1 MTIAVN
7 RLRMNN
13 SRHLA
18 NALGTAATV
27 LIFALTA
34 SATEY
39 RVGPGQPLSE
49 VENVPW
55 ESLEPG
61 DRVLIH
67 ARPEPYRAKWVI
79 ARRGTADAPIT
90 ITGVADAAGTLPV
103 IDGRDAVTRRELHFW
118 GEERG
123 VIKIG
128 GANRPADVMP
138 AHIVIENL
146 DIRSGRQPFTFE
158 GRSGKTAYLK
168 NAASIFI
175 EKGEHITLRG
185 CQLRDSGNGLFS
197 SPNTKNII
205 VERCWIYD
213 NGAEGS
219 IYEHNNY
226 TNSDGITFE
235 FNHFGPLR
243 EGCPGN
249 NLKDRSSGM
258 VVRYNWIEGG
268 NRCLDLVDATHA
280 DSDAYSNTYVYGNVL
295 VKPDDRGNNQVVH
308 YGGDSDNT
316 EQYRKGTLHFFHNTV
331 VSSRS
336 GTTVLFRLSTAD
348 ESVECR
354 NNIFYVSAPG
364 RQLAIL
370 AAEGRAEL
378 FRNWIK
384 PGWRVSHGG
393 QAGQVEARERL
404 IEGDDPGFVDTE
416 DRDYRLAEGSSAA
429 HAAEPLPAQVNEK
442 HPVDLQYVPHRG
454 QSPRSPEKSL
464 SLGAFEPASPIGC
477 EKM

>member
-7 RLRMNN
+7 RLQVNN
-13 SRHLA
+13 SRRLA
-18 NALGTAATV
+18 TALGTTATALV
-27 LIFALTA
+27 FALTA
-34 SATEY
+34 SAVEY

-49 VENVPW
+49 IESVPW
-55 ESLEPG
+55 ESLQPG
-61 DRVLIH
+61 DRVLVH

-90 ITGVADAAGTLPV
+90 ITGVPDAAGTLPV
-103 IDGRDAVTRRELHFW
+103 IDGRDAVTRRELNFW

-185 CQLRDSGNGLFS
+185 CRLHDSGNGLFS
-197 SPNTKNII
+197 SPSTKDI
-205 VERCWIYD
+205 VVEHCWIHD

-226 TNSDGITFE
+226 TNSQGITFQ

-258 VVRYNWIEGG
+258 VVRYNWIEAG
-268 NRCLDLVDATHA
+268 NRCLDLVDAAHA
-280 DSDAYSNTYVYGNVL
+280 DSDAYSNSYVYGNVL
-295 VKPDDRGNNQVVH
+295 VKPDDRGNNQMVH

-316 EQYRKGTLHFFHNTV
+316 DQYRKGTLHFFHNTV
-331 VSSRS
+331 VSYRT

-354 NNIFYVSAPG
+354 NNIFYVSAPP

-370 AAEGRAEL
+370 SEGGRAEL

-393 QAGQVEARERL
+393 QGGQVLGHERL
-404 IEGDDPGFVDTE
+404 IETDDPGFISAE
-416 DRDYRLAEGSSAA
+416 DGDYRLTEGSPAA
-429 HAAEPLPAQVNEK
+429 IAAQPLPQMLSQI
-442 HPVDLQYVPHRG
+442 HPVDFQYVPHRR
-454 QSPRSPEKSL
+454 QSPRTPGKSL
-464 SLGAFEPASPIGC
+464 SLGALEPASR
-477 EKM
+477 